1 MMHFYKPRKKYLCTN
16 IICIA
21 CVIIIISYLCLKFAS
36 SPTVKITPPI
46 LTVAIGIWSI
56 FLLVQDYRDGLAIS
70 AERIRVTSRG
80 STFDINYYD
89 IFSIHYSG
97 IPHCAIWDCLVLNC
111 ENKRTIYIDAA
122 AYYEY
127 PVIWKQIIKYAKAAK
142 PNIVIAPQVQ
152 KRLEQYSHRKTRIK
166 RRSWLHAQLDR
177 RHIRAWQRSD
187 VSLKRARRRMRSY
200 QRRR

>member
-1 MMHFYKPRKKYLCTN
+1 MRFYKPRKKYLCSN
-16 IICIA
+16 IICVA
-21 CVIIIISYLCLKFAS
+21 CVIVIISYLCIKFAP
-36 SPTVKITPPI
+36 SPVVKFIPPI
-46 LTVAIGIWSI
+46 LTLGIGIWSI
-56 FLLVQDYRDGLAIS
+56 FLLTKDYRNGLTIS
-70 AERIRVTSRG
+70 SEKIRVTSRG
-80 STFDINYYD
+80 STFDINYHD

-97 IPHCAIWDCLVLNC
+97 IPNCAIWDCLVLDC
-111 ENKRTIYIDAA
+111 RNKRTIYIDAA

-127 PVIWKQIIKYAKAAK
+127 AFIWKKIIKYAKAAK
-142 PNIVIAPQVQ
+142 PNIVIDPQVQ

-166 RRSWLHAQLDR
+166 RRSWLHVQLDR